1 MITMADL
8 LSEQPFFAGV
18 RPAHLD
24 RLSYYARRSVFR
36 AGARIFTEGGH
47 ANRFWI
53 IRDGEVR
60 LDAHVPGRPD
70 VAIESI
76 GPGAVLGW
84 SWLFPPYTWQF
95 SAIAVQPTLTI
106 EFTGTDLRQLSGGE
120 PELGY
125 ELTRRLMAVVVE
137 RLQATRTRLVGVDR

>member
-8 LSEQPFFAGV
+8 LSEQPFLAGM
-18 RPAHLD
+18 RPAHLE

-36 AGARIFTEGGH
+36 AGARVFTEGGH

-60 LDAHVPGRPD
+60 LDAHVPGKPD
-70 VAIESI
+70 VAIESL

-106 EFTGTDLRQLSGGE
+106 EFTGTDLRQLSGGDH
-120 PELGY
+120 ELGY
-125 ELTRRLMAVVVE
+125 ELTRRLMALVVE
-137 RLQATRTRLVGVDR
+137 RLQATRARLVSVDG